1 MEKIT
6 ETVKIQI
13 DELLAEKDMILVAID
28 GKCTSGKTTLASK
41 LAELYDCNVFH
52 MDDFFLR
59 PEQRT
64 PERFAE
70 VGGNVD
76 YERFYKEVLLPLKTI
91 QPCSY
96 RPFDCKIFTLSE
108 PVAVAPKRLNI
119 VEGSYSLH
127 PKFGAYADVTVF
139 CDVEPA
145 EQMDRIEKR
154 NGTRMAEMFR
164 TRWIPLEEAYFEA
177 YPIKENADCVM
188 KA

>member
-1 MEKIT
+1 
-6 ETVKIQI
+6 
-13 DELLAEKDMILVAID
+13 
-28 GKCTSGKTTLASK
+28 
-41 LAELYDCNVFH
+41 
-52 MDDFFLR
+52 MDDFFLPQELR
-59 PEQRT
+59 SAA
-64 PERFAE
+64 RFQE
-70 VGGNVD
+70 PGGNVH
-76 YERFYKEVLLPLKTI
+76 YERFRDEVLPYINTDKAFA
-91 QPCSY
+91 Y
-96 RPFDCKIFTLSE
+96 RIFDCACMDFQGEAMVEAGKW
-108 PVAVAPKRLNI
+108 RI

>member
-76 YERFYKEVLLPLKTI
+76 YERFYKEV
-91 QPCSY
+91 SNY
-96 RPFDCKIFTLSE
+96 
-108 PVAVAPKRLNI
+108 
-119 VEGSYSLH
+119 
-127 PKFGAYADVTVF
+127 
-139 CDVEPA
+139 
-145 EQMDRIEKR
+145 
-154 NGTRMAEMFR
+154 
-164 TRWIPLEEAYFEA
+164 
-177 YPIKENADCVM
+177 
-188 KA
+188 